1 MRLSTV
7 CVAATI
13 TDLRQPGAS
22 AGPQRTSRNRVDIGL
37 APMEVRAPPPRSAG
51 LGMTADGALM
61 DQTAT
66 SSIEKGVAGTK
77 ASVQPVIS
85 AAGLEK
91 SYGTVHAVRGIDFDV
106 APAMCIG
113 LLGPNGAGKTTTMRM
128 VMGLT
133 TLSGGSLTVFGVPV
147 DASGRRERAKIGL
160 VPQDNNLD
168 PDLSVR
174 QNLEVYG
181 RYFSLPADLIARRI
195 PELLAFMHLSDKIDS
210 GVNQL
215 SGGMKRRLVIA
226 RALISDPEL
235 VILDEPTTGLD
246 PQARVLIWKQ
256 LLDLRR
262 RGKTLLLTTHY
273 MDEAQRLCDQIVII
287 DHGRVLDRGSPA
299 ALIDRHVKG
308 HVFEVQKPLPEGLDA
323 HRWECEDIGDAVLY
337 YVDRPRALIEQMPDH
352 AVYWHRQANLEDV
365 FLRLTG
371 RQLREN

>member
-1 MRLSTV
+1 M
-7 CVAATI
+7 
-13 TDLRQPGAS
+13 D
-22 AGPQRTSRNRVDIGL
+22 
-37 APMEVRAPPPRSAG
+37 RSAP
-51 LGMTADGALM
+51 
-61 DQTAT
+61 
-66 SSIEKGVAGTK
+66 VR
-77 ASVQPVIS
+77 PVIV
-85 AAGLEK
+85 AQGLVK
-91 SYGTVHAVRGIDFDV
+91 SYGAVEAVRGIDFDV
-106 APAMCIG
+106 APAVCIG

-133 TLSGGSLTVFGVPV
+133 TLTRGTLSVFGVPV
-147 DASGRRERAKIGL
+147 GEIGRGERAKIGL

-174 QNLEVYG
+174 QNLQVYG
-181 RYFSLPADLIARRI
+181 RFFSLTSDQIETRI
-195 PELLAFMHLSDKIDS
+195 PERLAFMHLSDKIDA

-226 RALISDPEL
+226 RALISNPEL
-235 VILDEPTTGLD
+235 VIMDEPTTGLD

-273 MDEAQRLCDQIVII
+273 MDEAQRLCDQIIVI
-287 DHGRVLDRGSPA
+287 DHGLVLDRGSPA
-299 ALIDRHVKG
+299 ELIDRHVKG
-308 HVFEVQKPLPEGLDA
+308 HVFEVQKPLPEGLDG
-323 HRWECEDIGDAVLY
+323 HGFECEDIGDAVLF
-337 YVDRPRALIEQMPDH
+337 YVDLPRALIAQMPDN